1 MRTSSSRR
9 NVIGGRI
16 GMELRAL
23 YGEVLRE
30 PLPERFCDLLD
41 RLEEKTE
48 AASFPSARQG
58 GLFPLNVREDRKVP
72 ELRSRQHGTKVNCL
86 ELAD

>member
-1 MRTSSSRR
+1 
-9 NVIGGRI
+9 
-16 GMELRAL
+16 MELRAL

-30 PLPERFCDLLD
+30 PLPQRFCDLLD

-48 AASFPSARQG
+48 AASFPSPRQG

-72 ELRSRQHGTKVNCL
+72 KLRSRQHGTKGNCL